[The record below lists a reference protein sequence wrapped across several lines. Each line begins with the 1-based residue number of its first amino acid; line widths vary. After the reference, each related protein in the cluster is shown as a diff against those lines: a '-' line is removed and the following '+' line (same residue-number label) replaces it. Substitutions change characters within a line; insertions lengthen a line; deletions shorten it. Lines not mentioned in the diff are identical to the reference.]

1 MVYKPPPLKGGV
13 HVVVL
18 VVVDEKVPPAGVAV
32 QAYELIV
39 PSLSDALAVRDTVST
54 GIPAYT
60 VDGDPVI
67 EAQVGGVL
75 VTEIALVQLPV
86 ALSSSITVRVIVY
99 EPMVA
104 GAVQVVVVPVVG
116 DKDPP
121 SLAHEYKAIVP
132 SLSDPAPISATVPP
146 APTEESPDIEQEGGL
161 LSEGIT
167 CIVLM
172 QEPVAPSSSVTVRE
186 IV

>member
-1 MVYKPPPLKGGV
+1 
-13 HVVVL
+13 VVVL
-18 VVVDEKVPPAGVAV
+18 VVVDEKVPPVAV

-86 ALSSSITVRVIVY
+86 ALSSSITVRVIIY
-99 EPMVA
+99 EPAVA

-121 SLAHEYKAIVP
+121 LPIHEYETTVP
-132 SLSDPAPISATVPP
+132 SLSVPIPVSGTVPP
-146 APTEESPDIEQEGGL
+146 TATEEAPDIEQVGGL
-161 LSEGIT
+161 LPGGVT
-167 CIVLM
+167 CIVLV
-172 QEPVAPSSSVTVRE
+172 QLPVALSSSVTVRV